1 MVEVL
6 SHFLGF
12 FIGFTLTLGI
22 IGSILYYIKP
32 DSRKSTYFIWDL
44 LCERCKPWIFNLPEV
59 DWNDFWVIP
68 MTVEGFM
75 GTLYYGTYSKD
86 EVREIYESKGIGLI

>member
-6 SHFLGF
+6 SYFLGF

-32 DSRKSTYFIWDL
+32 DSRPDSRKSTYFIWDL
-44 LCERCKPWIFNLPEV
+44 FIFGIITTL
-59 DWNDFWVIP
+59 VILL
-68 MTVEGFM
+68 
-75 GTLYYGTYSKD
+75 TLIIISQ
-86 EVREIYESKGIGLI
+86 

>member
-44 LCERCKPWIFNLPEV
+44 FIFG
-59 DWNDFWVIP
+59 II
-68 MTVEGFM
+68 T
-75 GTLYYGTYSKD
+75 TLVMLLT
-86 EVREIYESKGIGLI
+86 LIIISQ

>member
-22 IGSILYYIKP
+22 IGSILYYIKS

-44 LCERCKPWIFNLPEV
+44 FIFGIITTL
-59 DWNDFWVIP
+59 VILL
-68 MTVEGFM
+68 
-75 GTLYYGTYSKD
+75 TLIIISQ
-86 EVREIYESKGIGLI
+86 

>member
-12 FIGFTLTLGI
+12 FIGFTLTLDI

-32 DSRKSTYFIWDL
+32 DSRKSTYFIWDFHI
-44 LCERCKPWIFNLPEV
+44 RN
-59 DWNDFWVIP
+59 NN
-68 MTVEGFM
+68 
-75 GTLYYGTYSKD
+75 YSCYTPNPDYNITIK
-86 EVREIYESKGIGLI
+86 

>member
-44 LCERCKPWIFNLPEV
+44 FLFGIITTL
-59 DWNDFWVIP
+59 VILL
-68 MTVEGFM
+68 
-75 GTLYYGTYSKD
+75 TLIIISQ
-86 EVREIYESKGIGLI
+86 

>member
-22 IGSILYYIKP
+22 IGSILFYIKP

-44 LCERCKPWIFNLPEV
+44 FIFGIITTL
-59 DWNDFWVIP
+59 VILL
-68 MTVEGFM
+68 
-75 GTLYYGTYSKD
+75 TLIIISQ
-86 EVREIYESKGIGLI
+86 

>member
-44 LCERCKPWIFNLPEV
+44 FIFGIITTL
-59 DWNDFWVIP
+59 VILL
-68 MTVEGFM
+68 
-75 GTLYYGTYSKD
+75 TLIIT
-86 EVREIYESKGIGLI
+86 LIIISQ

>member
-22 IGSILYYIKP
+22 IGSILYYIKL

-44 LCERCKPWIFNLPEV
+44 FIFGIITTL
-59 DWNDFWVIP
+59 VILL
-68 MTVEGFM
+68 
-75 GTLYYGTYSKD
+75 TLIIISQ
-86 EVREIYESKGIGLI
+86 

>member
-44 LCERCKPWIFNLPEV
+44 FIFGIITTP
-59 DWNDFWVIP
+59 VILL
-68 MTVEGFM
+68 
-75 GTLYYGTYSKD
+75 TLIIISQ
-86 EVREIYESKGIGLI
+86 

>member
-22 IGSILYYIKP
+22 IGSILYYIKQ
-32 DSRKSTYFIWDL
+32 DSRKSTYFILDL
-44 LCERCKPWIFNLPEV
+44 FIFGIITTL
-59 DWNDFWVIP
+59 VILL
-68 MTVEGFM
+68 
-75 GTLYYGTYSKD
+75 TLIIIS
-86 EVREIYESKGIGLI
+86 

>member
-32 DSRKSTYFIWDL
+32 DFRKSTYFIWDL
-44 LCERCKPWIFNLPEV
+44 FIFGIITTL
-59 DWNDFWVIP
+59 VILL
-68 MTVEGFM
+68 
-75 GTLYYGTYSKD
+75 TLIIISQ
-86 EVREIYESKGIGLI
+86 

>member
-1 MVEVL
+1 MIEVL

-12 FIGFTLTLGI
+12 FIGFTITLGI

-44 LCERCKPWIFNLPEV
+44 FIFGIITTL
-59 DWNDFWVIP
+59 VILL
-68 MTVEGFM
+68 
-75 GTLYYGTYSKD
+75 TLIIISQ
-86 EVREIYESKGIGLI
+86 

>member
-6 SHFLGF
+6 SYFLRF

-44 LCERCKPWIFNLPEV
+44 FIFGIITTL
-59 DWNDFWVIP
+59 VIP
-68 MTVEGFM
+68 L
-75 GTLYYGTYSKD
+75 TLIIISQ
-86 EVREIYESKGIGLI
+86 

>member
-44 LCERCKPWIFNLPEV
+44 FIFGIITTL
-59 DWNDFWVIP
+59 VILLTP
-68 MTVEGFM
+68 DYNITI
-75 GTLYYGTYSKD
+75 K
-86 EVREIYESKGIGLI
+86 

>member
-6 SHFLGF
+6 SYFLGF

-22 IGSILYYIKP
+22 MGSILYYIKP

-44 LCERCKPWIFNLPEV
+44 FIFGIITTL
-59 DWNDFWVIP
+59 VILL
-68 MTVEGFM
+68 
-75 GTLYYGTYSKD
+75 TLIIISQ
-86 EVREIYESKGIGLI
+86 

>member
-12 FIGFTLTLGI
+12 FIGFTLTMGI

-44 LCERCKPWIFNLPEV
+44 FIFGIITTL
-59 DWNDFWVIP
+59 VILL
-68 MTVEGFM
+68 
-75 GTLYYGTYSKD
+75 TLIIISQ
-86 EVREIYESKGIGLI
+86 

>member
-32 DSRKSTYFIWDL
+32 DSRESTYFIWDL
-44 LCERCKPWIFNLPEV
+44 FIFGIITTL
-59 DWNDFWVIP
+59 VILL
-68 MTVEGFM
+68 
-75 GTLYYGTYSKD
+75 TLIIISQ
-86 EVREIYESKGIGLI
+86 

>member
-22 IGSILYYIKP
+22 IGSIIYYIKP

-44 LCERCKPWIFNLPEV
+44 FIFGIITTL
-59 DWNDFWVIP
+59 VILL
-68 MTVEGFM
+68 
-75 GTLYYGTYSKD
+75 TLIIISQ
-86 EVREIYESKGIGLI
+86 

>member
-32 DSRKSTYFIWDL
+32 DSRKSTYFICDL
-44 LCERCKPWIFNLPEV
+44 FIFGIITTL
-59 DWNDFWVIP
+59 VILL
-68 MTVEGFM
+68 
-75 GTLYYGTYSKD
+75 TLIIISQ
-86 EVREIYESKGIGLI
+86 

>member
-22 IGSILYYIKP
+22 IGSILYIKP
-32 DSRKSTYFIWDL
+32 DSRKSTYFILDL
-44 LCERCKPWIFNLPEV
+44 FIFGIITTL
-59 DWNDFWVIP
+59 VILL
-68 MTVEGFM
+68 
-75 GTLYYGTYSKD
+75 TLIIIS
-86 EVREIYESKGIGLI
+86 

>member
-44 LCERCKPWIFNLPEV
+44 FIFG
-59 DWNDFWVIP
+59 II
-68 MTVEGFM
+68 T
-75 GTLYYGTYSKD
+75 TLAILLT
-86 EVREIYESKGIGLI
+86 LIIIS

>member
-22 IGSILYYIKP
+22 IGSIFYYIKP

-44 LCERCKPWIFNLPEV
+44 FIFGIITTL
-59 DWNDFWVIP
+59 VILL
-68 MTVEGFM
+68 
-75 GTLYYGTYSKD
+75 TLIIISQ
-86 EVREIYESKGIGLI
+86 

>member
-44 LCERCKPWIFNLPEV
+44 FIF
-59 DWNDFWVIP
+59 
-68 MTVEGFM
+68 
-75 GTLYYGTYSKD
+75 
-86 EVREIYESKGIGLI
+86 GIIIIISQ

>member
-6 SHFLGF
+6 SYFLGF

-32 DSRKSTYFIWDL
+32 DSRKSTYFIYDL
-44 LCERCKPWIFNLPEV
+44 FIFGIITTL
-59 DWNDFWVIP
+59 VILL
-68 MTVEGFM
+68 
-75 GTLYYGTYSKD
+75 TLIIISQ
-86 EVREIYESKGIGLI
+86 

>member
-6 SHFLGF
+6 SQFLGF

-32 DSRKSTYFIWDL
+32 DSRESTYFIWDL
-44 LCERCKPWIFNLPEV
+44 FIFGIITTL
-59 DWNDFWVIP
+59 VILL
-68 MTVEGFM
+68 
-75 GTLYYGTYSKD
+75 TLIIISQ
-86 EVREIYESKGIGLI
+86 

>member
-6 SHFLGF
+6 SYFLGF

-32 DSRKSTYFIWDL
+32 DSRKSTYFIFDL
-44 LCERCKPWIFNLPEV
+44 FIFGIITTL
-59 DWNDFWVIP
+59 VILL
-68 MTVEGFM
+68 
-75 GTLYYGTYSKD
+75 TLIIIS
-86 EVREIYESKGIGLI
+86 

>member
-12 FIGFTLTLGI
+12 FIGFTLTPGI

-32 DSRKSTYFIWDL
+32 DSRKLTYFIWDL
-44 LCERCKPWIFNLPEV
+44 FIFGIITTL
-59 DWNDFWVIP
+59 VILL
-68 MTVEGFM
+68 
-75 GTLYYGTYSKD
+75 TLIIISQ
-86 EVREIYESKGIGLI
+86 

>member
-32 DSRKSTYFIWDL
+32 DSRKSTYFIG
-44 LCERCKPWIFNLPEV
+44 
-59 DWNDFWVIP
+59 
-68 MTVEGFM
+68 GFHIRNNN
-75 GTLYYGTYSKD
+75 YSCYTPNPDYNITIK
-86 EVREIYESKGIGLI
+86 

>member
-44 LCERCKPWIFNLPEV
+44 FIFG
-59 DWNDFWVIP
+59 II
-68 MTVEGFM
+68 T
-75 GTLYYGTYSKD
+75 TLAILLT
-86 EVREIYESKGIGLI
+86 LIIISQ

>member
-32 DSRKSTYFIWDL
+32 DSRESTYFIWDL
-44 LCERCKPWIFNLPEV
+44 FIFGIITTL
-59 DWNDFWVIP
+59 VILLTP
-68 MTVEGFM
+68 III
-75 GTLYYGTYSKD
+75 SQ
-86 EVREIYESKGIGLI
+86 

>member
-44 LCERCKPWIFNLPEV
+44 YIFGIITTL
-59 DWNDFWVIP
+59 VILL
-68 MTVEGFM
+68 
-75 GTLYYGTYSKD
+75 TLIIISQ
-86 EVREIYESKGIGLI
+86 

>member
-32 DSRKSTYFIWDL
+32 DSRKSTYFIGDFFIFGIITTLVIL
-44 LCERCKPWIFNLPEV
+44 L
-59 DWNDFWVIP
+59 
-68 MTVEGFM
+68 
-75 GTLYYGTYSKD
+75 TLIIISQ
-86 EVREIYESKGIGLI
+86 

>member
-1 MVEVL
+1 MVKVL

-12 FIGFTLTLGI
+12 FIGFTTLTLGI

-44 LCERCKPWIFNLPEV
+44 FIFGIITTL
-59 DWNDFWVIP
+59 VILL
-68 MTVEGFM
+68 
-75 GTLYYGTYSKD
+75 TLIIISQ
-86 EVREIYESKGIGLI
+86 

>member
-44 LCERCKPWIFNLPEV
+44 FIFGIITTL
-59 DWNDFWVIP
+59 VI
-68 MTVEGFM
+68 
-75 GTLYYGTYSKD
+75 L
-86 EVREIYESKGIGLI
+86 LILIIISQ

>member
-12 FIGFTLTLGI
+12 FIGFTLTLDI

-44 LCERCKPWIFNLPEV
+44 FIFGIITTL
-59 DWNDFWVIP
+59 VILL
-68 MTVEGFM
+68 
-75 GTLYYGTYSKD
+75 TLIIISQ
-86 EVREIYESKGIGLI
+86 

>member
-44 LCERCKPWIFNLPEV
+44 FIFGIITTL
-59 DWNDFWVIP
+59 VILL
-68 MTVEGFM
+68 
-75 GTLYYGTYSKD
+75 TLIIISQ
-86 EVREIYESKGIGLI
+86 

>member
-32 DSRKSTYFIWDL
+32 DSRKSTYFIFYIFIFGIITTLVIL
-44 LCERCKPWIFNLPEV
+44 L
-59 DWNDFWVIP
+59 
-68 MTVEGFM
+68 
-75 GTLYYGTYSKD
+75 TLIIISQ
-86 EVREIYESKGIGLI
+86 